1 MDPAIFMQFLPIVLI
16 FILFFVLII
25 RPQQQREKRH
35 KAMLDSI
42 KKGDIIV
49 TTGGLHGR
57 VEGFAEDGKVLQVRI
72 AEGVKVDI
80 LRSAV
85 SYLKKGNELV
95 EG

>member
-1 MDPAIFMQFLPIVLI
+1 MDPAILMQFAPIVLI
-16 FILFFVLII
+16 FVLFFVLII

-35 KAMLDSI
+35 KAMLDGI
-42 KKGDIIV
+42 KKGDVIV

-57 VEGFAEDGKVLQVRI
+57 VEGFSEDGKVLQVRI

-85 SYLKKGNELV
+85 SFLKKGNELV